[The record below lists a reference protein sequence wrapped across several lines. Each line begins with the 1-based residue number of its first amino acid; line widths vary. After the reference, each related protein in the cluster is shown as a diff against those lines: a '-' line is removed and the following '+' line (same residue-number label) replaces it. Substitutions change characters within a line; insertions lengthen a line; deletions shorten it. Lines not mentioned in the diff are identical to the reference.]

1 MTPLTSLFRKLNLT
15 LKIAA
20 EIAAPL
26 TEAKKITMV
35 STGGG
40 DIGAAKL
47 TGEVF
52 YLKKIEASFLLL
64 WYKPE
69 ILCRAFLRVFRRSGS
84 TEHSIGQGPCAKF
97 GFFFL

>member
-1 MTPLTSLFRKLNLT
+1 MTLSTSSFRQLNLT

-47 TGEVF
+47 TGEVYYF
-52 YLKKIEASFLLL
+52 RKKYSYFI
-64 WYKPE
+64 
-69 ILCRAFLRVFRRSGS
+69 
-84 TEHSIGQGPCAKF
+84 
-97 GFFFL
+97 

>member
-1 MTPLTSLFRKLNLT
+1 MTPLTSLFHKLNLT

-52 YLKKIEASFLLL
+52 YFQKN
-64 WYKPE
+64 
-69 ILCRAFLRVFRRSGS
+69 ILYSLN
-84 TEHSIGQGPCAKF
+84 
-97 GFFFL
+97 

>member
-1 MTPLTSLFRKLNLT
+1 MTFLTSFSHKLNLT

-52 YLKKIEASFLLL
+52 YFQKIFINIIYLFNNLSN
-64 WYKPE
+64 
-69 ILCRAFLRVFRRSGS
+69 
-84 TEHSIGQGPCAKF
+84 
-97 GFFFL
+97 